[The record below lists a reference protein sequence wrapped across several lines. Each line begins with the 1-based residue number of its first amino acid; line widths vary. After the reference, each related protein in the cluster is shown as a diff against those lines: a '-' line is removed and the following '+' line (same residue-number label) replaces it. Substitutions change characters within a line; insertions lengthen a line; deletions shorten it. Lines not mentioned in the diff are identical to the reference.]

1 LSSRVLAVVPTLG
14 ESDLLGACLE
24 SIATQDPP
32 CESLVLWQG
41 PGSRIG
47 SMHAEVLGS
56 ARIVRLAENRG
67 FAGGV
72 NAALRETDAA
82 LVDYVAVL
90 NDDVVLGAGWLTRL
104 VQVLDEDERLG
115 SVQGVNLVLPR
126 DSGPPHTGNAGNAGG
141 TRIDGVGL
149 AWNRW
154 WQAVQLLHQ
163 RPAAAAP
170 TEAREVYGVAATAA
184 VYRRAAL
191 ERSAQASGAVLDETL
206 FAYYEDVDLAG
217 RLRHEGY
224 SAAMVPNAIAQHRGS
239 ATGLLMPHQR
249 WAWIYGNRWLV
260 VARLLG
266 RSFPRAV
273 PRMLLRDLRDL
284 ARSLASRSG
293 RGRASGIARGLVRAA
308 RLMPRYARRGP
319 PLLARAELDRLVAE
333 RWEHQSAG
341 RWSGDHG

>member
-1 LSSRVLAVVPTLG
+1 MSSRVLAVVPTLG

-41 PGSRIG
+41 PDSRPR
-47 SMHAEVLGS
+47 SMQAEELRS
-56 ARIVRLAENRG
+56 ARIVRLAQNRG

-72 NAALRETDAA
+72 NAALREVDAA
-82 LVDYVAVL
+82 RVGYVAVV
-90 NDDVVLGAGWLTRL
+90 NDDVVLGAGWLARL
-104 VQVLDEDERLG
+104 VDALDEDERLG

-126 DSGPPHTGNAGNAGG
+126 DSAPPAAGIAGNVGA

-154 WQAVQLLHQ
+154 WQAVQLLHD

-170 TEAREVYGVAATAA
+170 KEAREVYGVAATAA

-191 ERSAQASGAVLDETL
+191 ERSAKAPGEVLDETL

-217 RLRHEGY
+217 RLRRDGY
-224 SAAMVPNAIAQHRGS
+224 SAAMVPEAVALHRGS

-284 ARSLASRSG
+284 ARSLGSRSD
-293 RGRASGIARGLVRAA
+293 RGRASGIGRGLVRAA
-308 RLMPRYARRGP
+308 RLLPRYARRGP
-319 PLLARAELDRLVAE
+319 PLLARAELDRLGAE
-333 RWEHQSAG
+333 RWEQERSG
-341 RWSGDHG
+341 RSNGNSG